1 MLQAVLDKIFAPVY
15 AADTPTPDPAS
26 VIRVTEGPVSQGGLG
41 FKIPSMST
49 FLTFAIRGFFV
60 LAGLLALM
68 FLLLGALGWIT
79 SGGNKESVDKARDK
93 ITAAI
98 LGVIII
104 VAVLAIMA
112 TLELVVFKSKLCFGI
127 TCDLILPNLLQ
138 KTGP

>member
-1 MLQAVLDKIFAPVY
+1 MFDAIFQFVNSLFVKGVL
-15 AADTPTPDPAS
+15 AATPTLVPSDQ
-26 VIRVTEGPVSQGGLG
+26 IMINEENLG

-68 FLLLGALGWIT
+68 FLLLGALSWIT

>member
-1 MLQAVLDKIFAPVY
+1 MFDAIFQFVNSLFVKGVL
-15 AADTPTPDPAS
+15 AATPTLVPSDQ
-26 VIRVTEGPVSQGGLG
+26 IMINEENLG